1 MATEDDTFDIDIYG
15 DEPSEVQAQD
25 AQDANGEEYELDFS
39 TTNDEAV
46 ENDNSTARTV
56 AGGVQTE
63 DVQNATEP
71 ARSESQQPSNP
82 QQGTKRKAPDDG
94 YPEGREGDYEPDNP
108 AVDGFT
114 VSIDARHTPAND
126 PYATPALR
134 LTELQWWTTEEDIRA
149 FCAKAR
155 VEDQLKELSFGEHK
169 INGKSR
175 GEMYLEFESSSAAGK
190 VKAEVEK
197 EVKATA
203 TESGAKRKEFLVEF
217 TTVGNSFKMAA
228 GGAGPKK
235 DYQQQSYNR
244 GGYNNSDRGNFN
256 NRGNFRGGFQNRG
269 GGFNNRGG
277 MYQQSNGP
285 QSGWG
290 GGNGMMP
297 NMGGAGFNPMMAGM
311 NMMGGFNNMGRGGM
325 MGMNQGGGGMPM
337 MGMNRGGMM
346 GMNMGMMGRGGW
358 NGGFQGNG
366 MGQQGWQGG
375 GGGMQ
380 QGNKRAKME

>member
-15 DEPSEVQAQD
+15 DEPLEAKAAE

-39 TTNDEAV
+39 TTNDETI
-46 ENDNSTARTV
+46 EHENSTAQAE
-56 AGGVQTE
+56 AGGEQTE
-63 DVQNATEP
+63 EGRNTTEP
-71 ARSESQQPSNP
+71 ERSERKELSKP
-82 QQGTKRKAPDDG
+82 QQGTKRKASDDS
-94 YPEGREGDYEPDNP
+94 YTEGHEPYYNQENS
-108 AVDGFT
+108 AVEDST
-114 VSIDARHTPAND
+114 VSMDARHTPAND
-126 PYATPALR
+126 PYALPALR
-134 LTELQWWTTEEDIRA
+134 LTELQWWTTEEDLRA
-149 FCAKAR
+149 FCAKAG

-175 GEMYLEFESSSAAGK
+175 GEAYLEFESASAAEK
-190 VKAEVEK
+190 VKGEVEK
-197 EVKATA
+197 EVKGTA
-203 TESGAKRKEFLVEF
+203 NESGAKRKEFVVEF

-235 DYQQQSYNR
+235 DYQQQNYNR
-244 GGYNNSDRGNFN
+244 GGYNNSDRGNYN

-269 GGFNNRGG
+269 GFNSNRGG
-277 MYQQSNGP
+277 MYQQPNGA
-285 QSGWG
+285 QGGWG
-290 GGNGMMP
+290 GGNGMIA